1 MKELSVKIILFALII
16 LNILD
21 GDFKNPG
28 VLDIM
33 KFILLAVC
41 LILCF
46 FKGGNN
52 SESKTKRN

>member
-28 VLDIM
+28 VLDII
-33 KFILLAVC
+33 KFILLAIC

-46 FKGGNN
+46 FKGENN
-52 SESKTKRN
+52 NESKAERD